1 MMYNQINLWKL
12 VRRAKK
18 TIYMEV
24 EEATQTPACCNKL
37 TTLELIM
44 AVKILTCNQ
53 EVVSLFL

>member
-1 MMYNQINLWKL
+1 
-12 VRRAKK
+12 
-18 TIYMEV
+18 MEV

-44 AVKILTCNQ
+44 AVKILTCIQ

>member
-1 MMYNQINLWKL
+1 MESSKAGLRLKK
-12 VRRAKK
+12 RRAKK
-18 TIYMEV
+18 TMEV

-44 AVKILTCNQ
+44 AVKILTCIQ